1 MPEIQLTAENVCSYT
16 VSDADENPF
25 FGVEQTTIDT
35 GMVRIL
41 NFHSVLKYKN
51 KLLIKETFKLF

>member
-16 VSDADENPF
+16 IGGVDDEPF

-35 GMVRIL
+35 GMVIIL
-41 NFHSVLKYKN
+41 NFLKTLKTPLDN
-51 KLLIKETFKLF
+51 SELQKKF